1 MNTGPLPTFG
11 YPPAG
16 GRRYMA
22 NGQFPW
28 LTHFSQQ
35 DAPGFAWR
43 TENTKERKKTRG
55 ISILASSLGSRHE
68 SASGELPQ
76 NKDRD
81 DKAMLPEQ
89 RFPPGRA
96 KTSTLSMRQECSAE
110 SAPWAL
116 VGRTPHARG

>member
-22 NGQFPW
+22 NGPLPW

-43 TENTKERKKTRG
+43 SENTKRSRRHEKDSQTASI
-55 ISILASSLGSRHE
+55 ISCFLKFRVFVFFLFSSLCEINVGIQS
-68 SASGELPQ
+68 S
-76 NKDRD
+76 NKI
-81 DKAMLPEQ
+81 P
-89 RFPPGRA
+89 
-96 KTSTLSMRQECSAE
+96 
-110 SAPWAL
+110 
-116 VGRTPHARG
+116 